1 MTLTISVENDASE
14 ADRRFVI
21 DSLVAYNRSLAP
33 NPAQSHVYLF
43 LRDEAG
49 AIHGGL
55 LAEVYFGWMFV
66 AILWVDGAHRGGG
79 WGRGLL
85 ERAEAEAIARGCHGV
100 WLDTFSFQ
108 APGFYQKLGYE
119 VFGTLDDYPPGHTR
133 YFLRK
138 RLDNGAG
145 RDDASGHP
153 DANPR

>member
-1 MTLTISVENDASE
+1 MTLKISVENDASE
-14 ADRRFVI
+14 ADRRLVI
-21 DSLVAYNRSLAP
+21 DSLVAFNRATAP
-33 NPAQSHVYLF
+33 DPARDHVFLF

-49 AIHGGL
+49 TIQGGL

-66 AILWVDGAHRGGG
+66 AILWVDGARRGGG
-79 WGRGLL
+79 WGKALL
-85 ERAEAEAIARGCHGV
+85 EGAEAVAVSRGCHGV

-138 RLDNGAG
+138 RLHGGAG

-153 DANPR
+153 GGSPR

>member
-14 ADRRFVI
+14 ADRRFVL
-21 DSLVAYNRSLAP
+21 DSLTLYNRASAP
-33 NPAQSHVYLF
+33 DPARSHVSLF
-43 LRDEAG
+43 LRDESG

-79 WGRGLL
+79 WGKALL
-85 ERAEAEAIARGCHGV
+85 EKAEGEAVARGCQGV

-108 APGFYQKLGYE
+108 APGFYQKLGYD
-119 VFGTLDDYPPGHTR
+119 VFGTLEDYPPGFTR

-138 RLDNGAG
+138 RLEKDE
-145 RDDASGHP
+145 R
-153 DANPR
+153 